1 MANMAQPPRR
11 TVAKGGMSVAEN
23 EYDDVPIWK
32 MLTLG
37 LLALLALPILLIML
51 PLAYLFTA
59 VTGR

>member
-1 MANMAQPPRR
+1 
-11 TVAKGGMSVAEN
+11 MSVAEN
-23 EYDDVPIWK
+23 EYDDVPLWK